1 MAKKKTREEFIEL
14 SNKKHN
20 NKYDYSKIKYINN
33 KTKVCIICPK
43 HGEFWQTPHDH
54 LRGKGCPEC
63 GKIKRAQ
70 ERAMSTEEFIK
81 KAKQIHGDKYDYS
94 KVEYVNN
101 NTKICIKCNV
111 CGAEFWQTPVNH
123 INRSRP
129 RGCPVC
135 GQRKRKLANT
145 QTTKQF
151 IKKAKQIHGDKYDY
165 STVDMNNRE
174 KNGKIKII
182 CPKHGEFEQLPNS
195 HLQGYGCPKCAHE
208 FVANCKRITQEEF
221 INKSKKV
228 HGDKYDYSKVKYI
241 DLETPVEIICPIH
254 GSFYQKPEH
263 HLMGHGCQKCGRQFS
278 QKEEDLFNFI
288 KSLTSFEV
296 RHNDKKAI
304 KPNEIDVYIP
314 EIKIGFEF
322 DGLYWHSEQYREK
335 NFHLCKTNECLKNS
349 IRLIHIFE
357 DEWDYKNDILKSMI
371 RNLFHITKNK
381 IYARKCEIKEV
392 TSIESNLFLN
402 KNHIQ
407 GKCQSSVNLG
417 LYYNDE
423 LVSLMTFGKP
433 RINMGGDKSEG
444 SWELVRFCNKIDTRV
459 IGGASKLFKYFV
471 EKYNPNK
478 VISYSDRRW
487 ATGGLYEKLG
497 FVHDHDSAPNYYYVI
512 KSHRENRFKYR
523 KDRLIKE
530 GYGPNKSEHE
540 IMLERGIY
548 RIYDCG
554 CKVWVWKKQDS

>member
-70 ERAMSTEEFIK
+70 ERAMSTEE
-81 KAKQIHGDKYDYS
+81 
-94 KVEYVNN
+94 
-101 NTKICIKCNV
+101 
-111 CGAEFWQTPVNH
+111 
-123 INRSRP
+123 
-129 RGCPVC
+129 
-135 GQRKRKLANT
+135 
-145 QTTKQF
+145 F

-335 NFHLCKTNECLKNS
+335 NFHNICCKETHE
-349 IRLIHIFE
+349 
-357 DEWDYKNDILKSMI
+357 
-371 RNLFHITKNK
+371 
-381 IYARKCEIKEV
+381 
-392 TSIESNLFLN
+392 
-402 KNHIQ
+402 
-407 GKCQSSVNLG
+407 SSVRGWL
-417 LYYNDE
+417 
-423 LVSLMTFGKP
+423 T
-433 RINMGGDKSEG
+433 
-444 SWELVRFCNKIDTRV
+444 
-459 IGGASKLFKYFV
+459 
-471 EKYNPNK
+471 
-478 VISYSDRRW
+478 
-487 ATGGLYEKLG
+487 
-497 FVHDHDSAPNYYYVI
+497 YV
-512 KSHRENRFKYR
+512 
-523 KDRLIKE
+523 
-530 GYGPNKSEHE
+530 
-540 IMLERGIY
+540 
-548 RIYDCG
+548 
-554 CKVWVWKKQDS
+554 KQMNA